1 MTKTTICIG
10 LLDKDSKKKE
20 ITTIDAFKVAANI
33 FAETTGGATIT
44 EGTGVYTHDDGEVVI
59 EPTLVCVIYGADNE
73 QIEKAATMAKVAL
86 NQEAVTI
93 EVTES
98 NSRFF

>member
-1 MTKTTICIG
+1 MTKTTMCIG
-10 LLDKDSKKKE
+10 LLDQKTKKQE
-20 ITTIDAFKVAANI
+20 ITTLDAFKVVANI

-44 EGTGVYTHDDGEVVI
+44 EGTGIYTHKDGTVVI
-59 EPTLVCVIYGADNE
+59 EPTLICVIYGSE
-73 QIEKAATMAKVAL
+73 ISQVEKAAQMAKIAL
-86 NQEAVTI
+86 NQESVTI